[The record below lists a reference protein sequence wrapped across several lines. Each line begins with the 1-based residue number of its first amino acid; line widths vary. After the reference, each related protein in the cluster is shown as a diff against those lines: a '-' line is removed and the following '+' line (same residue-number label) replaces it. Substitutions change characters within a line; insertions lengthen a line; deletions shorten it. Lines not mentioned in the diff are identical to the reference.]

1 MNHYDD
7 FYEIIFDRLM
17 ESEFN
22 FNNSPQE
29 RKHWTGG
36 AVGRG
41 ELKGSKYGI
50 SAMSYPDQD
59 IINLTKEQAMEIYY
73 CDFYSPFKDEF
84 SIPQCVMFQFLD
96 SVIEH
101 GIHHSVVF
109 LQNALKV
116 KPDGILGSVT
126 IGAMKDAIPH
136 EFVLHFIAER
146 LDFISNYSSGKI
158 HSQKWQERTSRNVK
172 YAVADLKNI

>member
-7 FYEIIFDRLM
+7 FFEIIFDRLM

-73 CDFYSPFKDEF
+73 YDFYSPFKDEF

-126 IGAMKDAIPH
+126 IGAMNLFCILSRRGWILSLIIQAEKSIPKSGKN
-136 EFVLHFIAER
+136 ER
-146 LDFISNYSSGKI
+146 LVTLNM
-158 HSQKWQERTSRNVK
+158 Q
-172 YAVADLKNI
+172 